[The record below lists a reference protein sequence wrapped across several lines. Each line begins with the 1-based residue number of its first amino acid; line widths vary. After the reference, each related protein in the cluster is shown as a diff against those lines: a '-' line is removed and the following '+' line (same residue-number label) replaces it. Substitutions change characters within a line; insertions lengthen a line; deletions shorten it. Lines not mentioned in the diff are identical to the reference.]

1 MQDNG
6 NALKVFAGNA
16 HEELAREICSHLGCK
31 LGDAEIA
38 RFSDGEIAVKI
49 NESVRGADTFVVQP
63 TCPPCNENLMELLVM
78 IDSLRRASAN
88 RITAVIPYYG
98 YARQDRKAAARD
110 PITAKLI
117 ANLITTAGVGRVLTI
132 DLHAPQ
138 IQGFFDIPVDHL
150 YGAPILAKYFNDKR
164 LADLTVVAPDVGA
177 VRDSRSFAQRLEAS
191 LAIIDKRRPKP
202 NVSEVMNVIGEV
214 AGRNL
219 ILFDDMIDTAGTIT
233 HAAKVLKGM
242 GAQSI
247 FACCTH
253 PIFSGPAVER
263 LSSAPID
270 ELVVLNTIP
279 QDIKRL
285 PKMRILSVASLIA
298 EAIERIHLHQSVSV
312 LF

>member
-6 NALKVFAGNA
+6 NALKIFTGNA
-16 HEELAREICSHLGCK
+16 HEELVKEICVDLGCA
-31 LGDAEIA
+31 LGDAEIS

-63 TCPPCNENLMELLVM
+63 TCPPCNENLMELLCM

-117 ANLITTAGVGRVLTI
+117 ANLLTTAGANRVLTL

-150 YGAPILAKYFNDKR
+150 YGAPILVKYFNEKGLEDI
-164 LADLTVVAPDVGA
+164 TVVAPDVGA

-202 NVSEVMNVIGEV
+202 NVSEVMNIIGDVE
-214 AGRNL
+214 GRNL

-233 HAAKVLKGM
+233 HAAKALKEM
-242 GAQSI
+242 GAKSI
-247 FACCTH
+247 YACCTH
-253 PIFSGPAVER
+253 PIFSGPAVGR
-263 LSSAPID
+263 LNSAPID
-270 ELVVLNTIP
+270 ELIVLNTIP
-279 QDIKRL
+279 QNPERL
-285 PKMRILSVASLIA
+285 PKMKILSVAPLIA
-298 EAIERIHLHQSVSV
+298 DAIERIHLHQSVSV

>member
-16 HEELAREICSHLGCK
+16 HEELAREICSQLGCK
-31 LGDAEIA
+31 LGDAEIS

-117 ANLITTAGVGRVLTI
+117 ANLVTTAGVGRVLTI

-150 YGAPILAKYFNDKR
+150 YGAPILAKYFNDKG
-164 LADLTVVAPDVGA
+164 LDDLTVVAPDIGA

-214 AGRNL
+214 EGRNL

-233 HAAKVLKGM
+233 HAAKVLKEM
-242 GAQSI
+242 GAESI
-247 FACCTH
+247 YACCTH
-253 PIFSGPAVER
+253 PIFSGPAIER
-263 LSSAPID
+263 INSAPID

-279 QDIKRL
+279 QDRKRL
-285 PKMRILSVASLIA
+285 PKMRVLSVASLIA